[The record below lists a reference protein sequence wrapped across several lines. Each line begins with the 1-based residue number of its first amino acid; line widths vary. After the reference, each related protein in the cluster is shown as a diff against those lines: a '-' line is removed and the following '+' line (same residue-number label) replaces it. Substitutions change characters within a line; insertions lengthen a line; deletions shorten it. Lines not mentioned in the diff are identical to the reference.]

1 MSEGTGNRFLGANVS
16 KSKDYDFEDEIR
28 SSADLIFA
36 IDSFSNLIDYNQ
48 DDQNINLDTPEE
60 ENDSENI
67 IEKATDIDDCYTHTI
82 LLIGQCVVMCR
93 DKIVELCG

>member
-16 KSKDYDFEDEIR
+16 QKDYDFEDEIR

-67 IEKATDIDDCYTHTI
+67 IEKATDIDVCYTHTI